1 MRRTILTIFCILVL
15 LMAAAPASAG
25 GEPVETST
33 FLSVIS
39 PKQYETVWSDL
50 VPPEVTVTGRAEA
63 SNGIRDVVVASS
75 AGMVSCGNATN
86 FSCTVPVAEGN
97 ETITVTL
104 IDNLGKTSEAVLHV
118 YVNVDISPPPWIS
131 VIGTVKDV
139 DGRPVPDATVRSES
153 VLPLAWGPHP
163 VTTGTAGDG
172 SYLIKNAFGYG
183 QNISVEKEGY
193 LPLHREVVFENTT
206 NRLDLELEPEPP
218 QTRTAPGFSAGM
230 GILALA
236 GGLLAVRA
244 QRRREG

>member
-1 MRRTILTIFCILVL
+1 MIFGVLVL
-15 LMAAAPASAG
+15 FSAAIAPATAG
-25 GEPVETST
+25 DTTVETST
-33 FLSVIS
+33 FLSVTL

-50 VPPEVTVTGRAEA
+50 VPPRVEVAGRAGA
-63 SNGIRDVVVASS
+63 SNGIREIVVESS
-75 AGMVSCGNATN
+75 AGRVSCGNATE
-86 FSCTVPVAEGN
+86 FACTVPVAEGN

-118 YVNVDISPPPWIS
+118 YVNVDVPPPPWIY
-131 VIGTVKDV
+131 VIGTVRDT
-139 DGRPVPDATVRSES
+139 DGRPVSGATVTVKSG
-153 VLPLAWGPHP
+153 LPLAWGPHR

-172 SYLIKNAFGYG
+172 GYLIENAFGYA

-193 LPLHREVVFENTT
+193 LPLHRDVSFENIT

-218 QTRTAPGFSAGM
+218 QARTAPGFSAGM

-244 QRRREG
+244 ARGRER